1 MNWQMRRRLSLRDLA
16 YALRK
21 LREARTRQG
30 VTYWLNRLLFWWR
43 EYRILS
49 TLVMSNGNERW
60 VMMS

>member
-1 MNWQMRRRLSLRDLA
+1 MNWRMRRRLSLRELA

-21 LREARTRQG
+21 LRKARTRQG